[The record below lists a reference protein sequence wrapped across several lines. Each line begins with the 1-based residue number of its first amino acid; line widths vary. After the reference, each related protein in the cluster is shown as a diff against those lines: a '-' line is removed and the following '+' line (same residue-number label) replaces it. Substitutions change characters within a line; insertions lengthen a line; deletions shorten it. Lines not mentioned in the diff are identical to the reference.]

1 MLNKKGTV
9 GLISAAA
16 AVVGVLTAAS
26 PAGAAAGSTQASTA
40 EGTHC
45 VVVVGKA
52 PSDGGV
58 SPELYRNCAD
68 TAAKAR
74 AQLASPGAKA
84 VTNGKAVQST
94 ALMIWYSD
102 DQYRGNS
109 TTVYGGS
116 GTCDSSG
123 YRLRPDNYWSTN
135 ISSARGI
142 GSCTAATFHNRASTF
157 ARAFWLPVANLGTAL
172 NDNVG
177 IIDVYRG

>member
-16 AVVGVLTAAS
+16 AVVGVLTAAG
-26 PAGAAAGSTQASTA
+26 PAGAAGSTQATTA
-40 EGTHC
+40 QGKHC
-45 VVVVGKA
+45 VVVVDKA

-74 AQLASPGAKA
+74 ALLASPQAKA
-84 VTNGKAVQST
+84 QTNGRAIQAT
-94 ALMIWYSD
+94 ALMTWYSD
-102 DQYRGNS
+102 DQLRGNS
-109 TTVYGGS
+109 TIVYGNA

-123 YRLRPDNYWSTN
+123 YRLRPDGYWSTN
-135 ISSARGI
+135 ISSASGWGR
-142 GSCTAATFHNRASTF
+142 CTVATFHNRASTYAATF
-157 ARAFWLPVANLGTAL
+157 RLPARNLGPNL

-177 IIDVYRG
+177 IIDVFYG

>member
-16 AVVGVLTAAS
+16 AVVGVLTAAA
-26 PAGAAAGSTQASTA
+26 PAGAATGSTPSTA
-40 EGTHC
+40 QGKHC

-52 PSDGGV
+52 PTDGGV
-58 SPELYRNCAD
+58 SPELYRKCAN

-74 AQLASPGAKA
+74 AQLASPQAQA
-84 VTNGKAVQST
+84 QTNGKAIQAT

-109 TTVYGGS
+109 TTVYGDF

-142 GSCTAATFHNRASTF
+142 GSCTAATFHNRASTV